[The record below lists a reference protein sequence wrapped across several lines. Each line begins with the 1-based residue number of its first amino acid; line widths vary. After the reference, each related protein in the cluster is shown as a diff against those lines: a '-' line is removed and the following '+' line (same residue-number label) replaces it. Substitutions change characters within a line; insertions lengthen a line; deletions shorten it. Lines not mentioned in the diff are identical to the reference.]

1 MKKSGLILTALIG
14 LAAAS
19 GVLNAVPQT
28 AEPLE
33 TKPTAKK

>member
-19 GVLNAVPQT
+19 GVLIAVPQT
-28 AEPLE
+28 AKPLE
-33 TKPTAKK
+33 TKPFVKK